1 MPEPIT
7 YLIKICKYLNVSA
20 DYILGFTKGEE
31 WKKEIIVA
39 ILEGFIVSIWKGIL
53 NIKVDDIEISSETV
67 EYYIVKYTHFT
78 FNILDI
84 FARILIGFLLVG
96 YWGILAILTCNK
108 YISYHVVLIKFKNNK
123 RSLVKIN
130 DKILKQISEKII

>member
-1 MPEPIT
+1 MKQIWIFYRYIYKGGYKNKPIQLSKDKST
-7 YLIKICKYLNVSA
+7 VLLDN
-20 DYILGFTKGEE
+20 
-31 WKKEIIVA
+31 
-39 ILEGFIVSIWKGIL
+39 
-53 NIKVDDIEISSETV
+53 IEISSETV

-84 FARILIGFLLVG
+84 FARILIGFLLVD
-96 YWGILAILTCNK
+96 YWGILAVLTCNK
-108 YISYHVVLIKFKNNK
+108 YISYHIVLIKFKNNK